1 MLLKLGGKQNKSK
14 TQGEIKVSKQAW
26 SSDLPLLPSISK
38 NIRDDCDLAF
48 VMSSK
53 GTIPCYCNADNG
65 GKKRE
70 LWNQLCSDNT
80 WLLHLF
86 WRTCPMTTRYT
97 AYLHSSFL
105 VSFLSSFHPGS
116 HASCHHQDYKD
127 MQSIGSL
134 LREWTLWTC
143 GWCCLK
149 IPNYELQPELQ
160 FWIWFPNNPKEKRKI
175 VADYSHNQEHNTDLR
190 TYHRSLATRE
200 SEWVLSSW

>member
-1 MLLKLGGKQNKSK
+1 MTVTLLLLCLLKAQPHVTVMQIMEVRRENFETSCVRIIPDG
-14 TQGEIKVSKQAW
+14 
-26 SSDLPLLPSISK
+26 SIYFEGP
-38 NIRDDCDLAF
+38 A
-48 VMSSK
+48 
-53 GTIPCYCNADNG
+53 
-65 GKKRE
+65 
-70 LWNQLCSDNT
+70 
-80 WLLHLF
+80 
-86 WRTCPMTTRYT
+86 PMTTRYT

-116 HASCHHQDYKD
+116 HASCHHQEYEDT
-127 MQSIGSL
+127 QSIGSL
-134 LREWTLWTC
+134 LREWTLWIC

-175 VADYSHNQEHNTDLR
+175 VADYSHNQEHNADLR